1 MNPQMTGLLI
11 RRERV
16 RRDWSQEGLCRGIC
30 AVSYLSKIEQGKAE
44 ASEEILSL
52 LFQRLGLE
60 YHACPDAGALIEPLY
75 EALFSGELFWGPR
88 RHALSAAFA
97 GQKQALLGS
106 GWAADAM
113 LLDAFLSDESRP
125 LPTELEPVLDPR
137 QLALQRILQNRC
149 DEAARLLPC
158 ALTNFHAGAEAYES
172 GSNYT
177 AAVEYLQ
184 TGYQQAA
191 QLGAPCLML
200 HCQLFLGNCY
210 CNLLDLPN
218 MEQHYAIAARLARA
232 LNLPDELESIRYNTA
247 ATQLSVGRWDEA
259 YAYFSQLAQPS
270 RMSLH
275 KLAICQEKRG
285 EHAAALET
293 IRRAETAP
301 GDDAIDPALARLMCQ
316 VVRYR
321 LEHPDYLHD
330 PDYGATLL
338 ACFRR
343 CRDEL
348 PSGYAS
354 FHLPW
359 LLEWHTAAR
368 QYKQAYELL
377 RSFPIKFDF

>member
-1 MNPQMTGLLI
+1 MNSQMTGLLI

-44 ASEEILSL
+44 ASDEILSL

-60 YHACPDAGALIEPLY
+60 YHPCPDAGALIEPLY
-75 EALFSGELFWGPR
+75 EALFSGELFSGSR

-113 LLDAFLSDESRP
+113 LLDAFLSDEGHP
-125 LPTELEPVLDPR
+125 LPTELEPVLEPR
-137 QLALQRILQNRC
+137 QLALQRVLQNRC
-149 DEAARLLPC
+149 GEAVRLLPC
-158 ALTNFHAGAEAYES
+158 ALTSFHAGAEAYES
-172 GSNYT
+172 GSSYT

-184 TGYQQAA
+184 AGYTQAA

-200 HCQLFLGNCY
+200 YCQLFLGNCY
-210 CNLLDLPN
+210 SNLLDLPN
-218 MEQHYAIAARLARA
+218 MKQHYAIAARLARA
-232 LNLPDELESIRYNTA
+232 LNLPDELDSIRYNTA

-285 EHAAALET
+285 EHAVALET

-330 PDYGATLL
+330 PDYGAMLL

-348 PSGYAS
+348 PIGYAS

-377 RSFPIKFDF
+377 RSFPIKYDI

>member
-1 MNPQMTGLLI
+1 MNSQMTGLLI

-44 ASEEILSL
+44 ASDEILSL

-60 YHACPDAGALIEPLY
+60 YHPCPDAGALIEPLY
-75 EALFSGELFWGPR
+75 EARFSGELFSGSR

-113 LLDAFLSDESRP
+113 LLGAFLSDESRP
-125 LPTELEPVLDPR
+125 LPTELEPVLEPR

-158 ALTNFHAGAEAYES
+158 ALTSFHAGAEAYES
-172 GSNYT
+172 GSSYT

-184 TGYQQAA
+184 AGYTQAA

-200 HCQLFLGNCY
+200 YCQLFLGNCY
-210 CNLLDLPN
+210 SNLLDLPN
-218 MEQHYAIAARLARA
+218 MKQHYAIAARLARA
-232 LNLPDELESIRYNTA
+232 LNLPDELDSIRYNTA

-270 RMSLH
+270 QLSLH

-285 EHAAALET
+285 EHAVALET

-330 PDYGATLL
+330 PDYGAMLL

-348 PSGYAS
+348 PIGYAS

-377 RSFPIKFDF
+377 RSFPIKYDI